1 MKNTF
6 FTLIT
11 FVIILTFNACQK
23 AEDALSKTEIE
34 PQPLSEIS
42 LNQLLYPAEHELAA
56 YEPNHN
62 LKLVFHGK
70 DSVWVEEEAN
80 HYVIDGDMIMPKTEF
95 TERPNY
101 TSELR
106 GALRTN
112 IRPWSNR
119 VVYYQFAPNLPS
131 NLRNN
136 FLVASAQWTK
146 VTGITFRARTNEYNY
161 IWVYPGGE
169 DKADVGMIGGR
180 QIMSLNDINAGVA
193 MHEIGHALGMAH
205 EHQRSDRNNYIY
217 VNPSVVNQSQLKV
230 LSTQNYGVLDF
241 SSIMLYASKRLSSG
255 QYDMIN
261 RATGSFFTNTVES
274 ARNKIPGR
282 PTAYY
287 AIPSSN
293 DIKTIKAM
301 YY

>member
-6 FTLIT
+6 STLIT
-11 FVIILTFNACQK
+11 FVIILAFNACQK
-23 AEDALSKTEIE
+23 AEDALNKTETE
-34 PQPLSEIS
+34 PQPLAEIS
-42 LNQLLYPAEHELAA
+42 LNELLYPAEHELAT
-56 YEPNHN
+56 YVPNPN

-70 DSVWVEEEAN
+70 DSVWVKEEAE
-80 HYVIDGDMIMPKTEF
+80 HYVIDGDMLMPKNEF

-106 GALRTN
+106 GALYPN
-112 IRPWSNR
+112 LRPWSNK
-119 VVYYQFAPNLPS
+119 VVYYQFSPNLPG

-136 FLVASAQWTK
+136 FLVASAQWSK
-146 VTGITFRARTNEYNY
+146 VTGITFRQRTNEYNY

-169 DKADVGMIGGR
+169 DRADVGMRGGR
-180 QIMSLNDINAGVA
+180 QIMSLNDSNAGVA
-193 MHEIGHALGMAH
+193 MHEIGHALGMPH

-217 VNPSVVNQSQLKV
+217 VNPSLVNDSELRIM
-230 LSTQNYGVLDF
+230 STKNITTFDF
-241 SSIMLYASKRLSSG
+241 SSIMLYASKRLSNG

-261 RATGSFFTNTVES
+261 RATGSFFINTIEAAKKKV
-274 ARNKIPGR
+274 PGR

-287 AIPSSN
+287 ALPSSS
-293 DIKTIKAM
+293 DIRAIKAM